1 MSRQRIFMDAAVPLI
16 RERLSED
23 GSFASEMLDTLLPY
37 LTTNMVRGRMI
48 NEINKAYHYE
58 VQPVEY
64 LTGEHTLGDD
74 GFVEFHADSQSAVD
88 FVLSAF
94 YTRQDE
100 Q

>member
-1 MSRQRIFMDAAVPLI
+1 
-16 RERLSED
+16 
-23 GSFASEMLDTLLPY
+23 
-37 LTTNMVRGRMI
+37 MI